1 MLVRVKL
8 YRNHESLFKEF
19 DVSLEPNQTVLD
31 ILYTLKEN
39 YDPTLSF
46 RSMCRA
52 GICGTCGVKVNAKP
66 VLACKTKV
74 GELQDPITIEPLD
87 NLPIVKDLVVDHSA
101 LMERLKKLRVW
112 YEPLGS
118 NLQTFKTNP
127 MVDKSFECI
136 ACGLCDASCPV
147 FLTNQDF
154 GGPMSFLRIYKLTQD
169 PRHSKREDSLLRVKD
184 GHLQLCT
191 HCKNC
196 SMICPL
202 GLMPEFVIK
211 LKETELI
218 KRGLISQNLPNS
230 FDFF

>member
-19 DVSLEPNQTVLD
+19 DLVLEPSHTVLD
-31 ILYTLKEN
+31 LLYTLKEK

-66 VLACKTKV
+66 VLACKTKIA
-74 GELQDPITIEPLD
+74 ELEEPITIEPLD
-87 NLPIVKDLVVDHSA
+87 NLPLIKDLVVDHSV
-101 LMERLKKLRVW
+101 LIERLKRLKVW
-112 YEPLGS
+112 YEPIGN
-118 NLQTFKTNP
+118 NLQVFRTNP
-127 MVDKSFECI
+127 LVDKSFECI

-147 FLTNQDF
+147 FLTNQEF

-169 PRHSKREDSLLRVKD
+169 LRNSRREDSLLRVKD
-184 GHLQLCT
+184 GHVQLCT

-196 SMICPL
+196 SIICPL
-202 GLMPEFVIK
+202 GLMPESIIK
-211 LKETELI
+211 FEEVDLT